1 MQRSLPPIVAN
12 ILQEYS
18 DVFPIEVSFG
28 LPPLRGIEHQ
38 IDHIPG
44 ACLPNHA
51 PYRTNPEDTKG
62 ILCQVQEL
70 LDKGYVGESPV
81 PFVVLVI
88 LVPKKDGFWCMSVDC
103 RAINIITIWYR
114 HLIPHLD
121 DMFDELSALMCSQK
135 LIYVVGTT
143 RFAWN
148 WAMNGKQ
155 LSKQSSVY

>member
-1 MQRSLPPIVAN
+1 LEGGCLLTTKFDVNELIASNFVSYALLCKYTLISLHDMQRSLSPIVAN

-70 LDKGYVGESPV
+70 HDKGYVGESLV

-88 LVPKKDGFWCMSVDC
+88 LVPKKDGFWCMCVDC
-103 RAINIITIWYR
+103 RAINIITI
-114 HLIPHLD
+114 
-121 DMFDELSALMCSQK
+121 
-135 LIYVVGTT
+135 
-143 RFAWN
+143 
-148 WAMNGKQ
+148 
-155 LSKQSSVY
+155 